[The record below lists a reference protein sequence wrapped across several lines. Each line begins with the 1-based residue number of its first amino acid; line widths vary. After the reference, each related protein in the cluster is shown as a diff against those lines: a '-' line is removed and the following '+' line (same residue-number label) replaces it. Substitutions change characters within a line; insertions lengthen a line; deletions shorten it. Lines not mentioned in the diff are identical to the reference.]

1 MSAAP
6 GRPQRAD
13 YLASVAD
20 TDGHAA
26 ACGTC
31 RAGGVCGTADLLME
45 REYRDHEDLRTVDP
59 LAARAVD
66 RATWPTEG

>member
-1 MSAAP
+1 
-6 GRPQRAD
+6 
-13 YLASVAD
+13 VAD